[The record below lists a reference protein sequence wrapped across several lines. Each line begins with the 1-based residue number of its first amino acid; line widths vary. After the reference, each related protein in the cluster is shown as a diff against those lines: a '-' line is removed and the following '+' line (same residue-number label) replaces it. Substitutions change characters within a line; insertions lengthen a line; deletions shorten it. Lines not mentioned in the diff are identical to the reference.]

1 MAFFLILFLSIIAAD
16 NVNIESTKIPVVKE
30 KSQNKVNSVDLK
42 KPIIIEPKT
51 EPQKTESIKEV
62 VKSKPLKQGPAQETV
77 NSEPTPVLD
86 EIAVNTHNKHIDTQ
100 VPCNVQVIKNL
111 VKEGLIDRN
120 LLSSPSFLIL
130 KKRKLPSRIAQ
141 TTTQATTTRLSIGFT
156 AELYRVKRTTD
167 K

>member
-62 VKSKPLKQGPAQETV
+62 VKSKPLKQEPAQETV
-77 NSEPTPVLD
+77 NSEP
-86 EIAVNTHNKHIDTQ
+86 I
-100 VPCNVQVIKNL
+100 
-111 VKEGLIDRN
+111 
-120 LLSSPSFLIL
+120 
-130 KKRKLPSRIAQ
+130 
-141 TTTQATTTRLSIGFT
+141 
-156 AELYRVKRTTD
+156 
-167 K
+167 